1 MPSKTVILVRHAQS
15 EHHIKRLSGG
25 WTDTPI
31 TEIGHQQAH
40 RVAQRLKTELADT
53 PVRLYTSDLLR
64 TQNTA
69 RHIADAFSVEPVLDE
84 RLREFNNGE
93 AANLTQ
99 EEVERRWP
107 RPAGAM
113 GLDERPWP
121 GCESWRDFYA
131 RAGGFLD
138 ALDLE
143 GPTPILVTHGGTVH
157 VLVSH
162 WLRLAP
168 EVMKAVNFAG
178 HVTSVTVLRSS
189 PWNGLQEVERLNDIS
204 HLDGM
209 DGHVSL
215 RAAIE

>member
-1 MPSKTVILVRHAQS
+1 MPAKTVILIRHAES
-15 EHHIKRLSGG
+15 EHHVKRLSGG

-31 TEIGHQQAH
+31 TELGHQQAH
-40 RVAQRLKTELADT
+40 RVAQRLKAELGEA
-53 PVRLYTSDLLR
+53 PVRVVTSDLLR
-64 TQNTA
+64 TRDTA
-69 RHIADAFSVEPVLDE
+69 QHIGDAFGIEPIADE

-93 AANLTQ
+93 AANLSQ

-131 RAGGFLD
+131 RAGAFLD
-138 ALDLE
+138 ALDLD

-162 WLRLAP
+162 WLGLSP
-168 EVMKAVNFAG
+168 ELMKAVNFSA
-178 HVTSVTVLRSS
+178 HVTSLTVLRE
-189 PWNGLQEVERLNDIS
+189 WHGLREVERLNDVS
-204 HLDGM
+204 HLAEMQGWV
-209 DGHVSL
+209 GL
-215 RAAIE
+215 GAL